1 MTDKPAVDL
10 PEPAGPTR
18 ITVCP
23 DGPLLIRGPVEIVDD
38 AGRIMPRSR
47 PTIALCRCGKSRIAP
62 LCDGTHKMGNSRA
75 RTSEPATTANSVPA
89 TTRMEHP

>member
-1 MTDKPAVDL
+1 MTDNCAAL

-38 AGRIMPRSR
+38 AGQLIPRNR
-47 PTIALCRCGKSRIAP
+47 PTIALCRCGKSRNAP
-62 LCDGTHKMGNSRA
+62 FCDGTHKLGNHRA
-75 RTSEPATTANSVPA
+75 RTSENAAIADLSGSN
-89 TTRMEHP
+89 RN